1 MAEDKK
7 MLELLYDGLFD
18 DANTFTKYMAKHDSA
33 KVRKRML
40 KTDTLR
46 MWYCY
51 YVCLREEVFAEISDE
66 EWVKSHA
73 YKNIRE
79 RIQQR
84 KLTAATIA
92 VRSPY
97 PTEVSANSMGV
108 YVYTDIT
115 CVSHIE
121 GYTISKNALSA
132 WGLDAKADKYR
143 KG

>member
-7 MLELLYDGLFD
+7 MLKLLYDGLFD
-18 DANTFTKYMAKHDSA
+18 DAGTFIKYMAQHDSA
-33 KVRKRML
+33 EVRKRML

-46 MWYCY
+46 MWYCF
-51 YVCLREEVFAEISDE
+51 YVCLREEVFAKISDE
-66 EWVKSHA
+66 EWVKTLA

-84 KLTAATIA
+84 KLAAATIA

-97 PTEVSANSMGV
+97 LTGVSTNSIGG

-115 CVSHIE
+115 CVSKTG
-121 GYTISKNALSA
+121 GYLISKNALSA
-132 WGLDAKADKYR
+132 WGLDDKSDKYR